1 MIKSKLSV
9 GENAED
15 GLTAL
20 MKQPKKKKKGGE
32 RMKTQKK
39 EETKLKKILRDRGI
53 KQQFVADKMGVNVR
67 KINDYVNGRTLL
79 KLDVAIQ
86 IANILNIDVKELA

>member
-1 MIKSKLSV
+1 
-9 GENAED
+9 
-15 GLTAL
+15 
-20 MKQPKKKKKGGE
+20 
-32 RMKTQKK
+32 
-39 EETKLKKILRDRGI
+39 
-53 KQQFVADKMGVNVR
+53 MGVNVR

>member
-1 MIKSKLSV
+1 MTRVESEV
-9 GENAED
+9 
-15 GLTAL
+15 
-20 MKQPKKKKKGGE
+20 KK
-32 RMKTQKK
+32 MNVPK

-67 KINDYVNGRTLL
+67 RINAYVNGRTLL

>member
-1 MIKSKLSV
+1 
-9 GENAED
+9 
-15 GLTAL
+15 
-20 MKQPKKKKKGGE
+20 
-32 RMKTQKK
+32 MKTQK

-67 KINDYVNGRTLL
+67 RINDYVNGRTLL
-79 KLDVAIQ
+79 KLDVAIK

>member
-9 GENAED
+9 GEYAAD

-20 MKQPKKKKKGGE
+20 MRQPRKRKKGGE
-32 RMKTQKK
+32 RMNVPKK
-39 EETKLKKILRDRGI
+39 ETKLKKILRDRGI

-67 KINDYVNGRTLL
+67 KINDYVNGRTSL
-79 KLDVAIQ
+79 KLDVAIK

>member
-1 MIKSKLSV
+1 
-9 GENAED
+9 
-15 GLTAL
+15 
-20 MKQPKKKKKGGE
+20 
-32 RMKTQKK
+32 MKTQKK

-79 KLDVAIQ
+79 KLDVAIE

>member
-1 MIKSKLSV
+1 
-9 GENAED
+9 
-15 GLTAL
+15 
-20 MKQPKKKKKGGE
+20 
-32 RMKTQKK
+32 MKTQKK

-53 KQQFVADKMGVNVR
+53 KQQIVADKMGVNVR

-86 IANILNIDVKELA
+86 IADVLNIDVKELA